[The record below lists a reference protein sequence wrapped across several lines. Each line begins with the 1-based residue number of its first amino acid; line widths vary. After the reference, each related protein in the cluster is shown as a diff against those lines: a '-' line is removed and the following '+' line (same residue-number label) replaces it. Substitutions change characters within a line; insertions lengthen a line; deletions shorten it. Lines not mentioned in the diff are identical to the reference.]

1 MDAGTGADTNEAKN
15 VELHIQLN
23 MSAESSNLQPS
34 EKTQPPNPPPI
45 KPFQVVSQGDATSLH
60 HLLPLTPHGLLMG
73 IRCQKSPERSS
84 KPTERSLTFTG
95 C

>member
-1 MDAGTGADTNEAKN
+1 MDAGTRADTNEARN

-34 EKTQPPNPPPI
+34 EKTQPPNPPSI

-73 IRCQKSPERSS
+73 IKMPKEPRK
-84 KPTERSLTFTG
+84 KFKAY
-95 C
+95 